1 MYSLPTSWTLAALT
15 IASAASTAPTKPF
28 VSTMPRASIL
38 IVFSESEFLSLMKP
52 NHKLAVESAQ
62 AVHESAT
69 WERDLGAQASLP
81 ACFGQSVLAGSPQA
95 WMPALPGRAPRAPF
109 HGQLVLIQRP
119 VYDSASSAIK
129 IQIRRKQ

>member
-38 IVFSESEFLSLMKP
+38 IVFSESEYLSLMNP

-62 AVHESAT
+62 AVPGSAARPRLRASANRPLQESAG
-69 WERDLGAQASLP
+69 RDGRRSQVAPLAPFVFPRRLNIDFPSSRRLSLS
-81 ACFGQSVLAGSPQA
+81 FHDF
-95 WMPALPGRAPRAPF
+95 PALVSP
-109 HGQLVLIQRP
+109 
-119 VYDSASSAIK
+119 
-129 IQIRRKQ
+129 